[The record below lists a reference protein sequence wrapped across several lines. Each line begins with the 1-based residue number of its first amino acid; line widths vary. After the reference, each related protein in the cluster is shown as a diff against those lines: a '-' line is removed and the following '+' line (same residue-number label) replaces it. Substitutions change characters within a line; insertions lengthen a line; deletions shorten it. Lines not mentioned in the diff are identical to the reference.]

1 MVVNY
6 AVVIH
11 RSRRGAVT
19 ANSSFGSTLGC
30 VLIALRILLGG
41 LIVAVVAVAAVPV
54 FAILDLIDGGTGWG
68 LCPNGLSDCETSYFS
83 GLELA
88 ALLTLALFVLL
99 GLIAVCNKAIKY
111 VQSRS
116 AHNSRTAVTRR

>member
-6 AVVIH
+6 AAVIY
-11 RSRRGAVT
+11 RSRPGAVP
-19 ANSSFGSTLGC
+19 ANSRFRSTLGR
-30 VLIALRILLGG
+30 VLIALRILLGA
-41 LIVAVVAVAAVPV
+41 LIVAVIAVAAVPV

-68 LCPNGLSDCETSYFS
+68 LCPDGLNTCETSYFT

-88 ALLTLALFVLL
+88 ALLTVTLFVLV

-111 VQSRS
+111 VGSRS
-116 AHNSRTAVTRR
+116 SSRTTATSR